1 MLQQNGSPAP
11 VVQNV
16 VPTIGTQT
24 PKRGKT
30 AMTDAER
37 QSENPFS
44 HFERLAVPRTES
56 ALNAHR
62 LLGNLSGRIY
72 PTKDMTGWKQF
83 SQPNTLTGK
92 LDYYW
97 VDAQGHRVVNA
108 YTVKDVEFILGLLAS
123 AYNETAET
131 LKHVRSANVKTKIA
145 LPT

>member
-1 MLQQNGSPAP
+1 MLQQNGTPAP
-11 VVQNV
+11 EIQVQTV
-16 VPTIGTQT
+16 GTQT

-30 AMTDAER
+30 AMTDAEKMA
-37 QSENPFS
+37 ENPFS

-56 ALNAHR
+56 ALNACR

-131 LKHVRSANVKTKIA
+131 LKHVRSANVRVKLA